1 MVSDGS
7 MYEEVSSGIYEGKTK
22 LFRSMTRLTPFYK
35 HAYPMFIEPDYRND
49 ERFMRSNV
57 GSTYDVMENLMWPNN
72 IKAQRRAKK
81 EEAAIKEETR
91 IEKINRLYP
100 GGYEAYKKKKEERET
115 RKKEIRRK
123 RNTK

>member
-1 MVSDGS
+1 MS
-7 MYEEVSSGIYEGKTK
+7 EETKKKMSIAKQGTK
-22 LFRSMTRLTPFYK
+22 LRQDTKEKINKSLLGEK
-35 HAYPMFIEPDYRND
+35 NPMFIEPDYRND

-57 GSTYDVMENLMWPNN
+57 GSTYDVMENLLWPNN

-100 GGYEAYKKKKEERET
+100 GGYEAYKKKKEEREA
-115 RKKEIRRK
+115 RKKEIRRR